1 MLCIYVKQ
9 RTDLLYVY
17 LGYTKFFIFFFFKF
31 IVASFTMFHDTIRKI
46 MENMNVALSP
56 LRDLN
61 AILLCRLGNIQ
72 YYVKTV
78 HKHNNDS

>member
-1 MLCIYVKQ
+1 
-9 RTDLLYVY
+9 
-17 LGYTKFFIFFFFKF
+17 
-31 IVASFTMFHDTIRKI
+31 MFHDTIRKI